1 MPVHPRPAGPKPVPL
16 LFWEV
21 GLVSAIAGVLACSWP
36 LAAALAWLLTILAD
50 ARARG
55 VRLAVL
61 CLCFAGGLVAGWTS
75 LPEMT
80 PELPPWAEGP
90 TDVEGIVV
98 ETRALPENRLRI
110 VLDAVHPVADPAS
123 DSASDQETL
132 PALLTLTWQNAPI
145 PVLDGQRL
153 RATLKIRP
161 VRGFLN
167 EGGSDFAAYWHRQGI
182 GYTSWLSGTRT
193 PVVLAGEG
201 NLGARLRSSWREK
214 MKRALTAL
222 PPETQPGAALIP
234 ALLFAD
240 QRQLS
245 MEDLERVTKAGL
257 RHSLALSGQ
266 HLAVVG
272 LLALLPV
279 LLLERLFPSLLLLA
293 GHRVLTGCVSL
304 PLAGLCLWL
313 GDAPPSLVRAALM
326 MAIWLVVAWRGA
338 VLTLQDVLFT
348 ALACM
353 MIADPNCLYHVGV
366 QLSFL
371 AVAGIAA
378 GHALWRHYAAPLF
391 AVPEG
396 KPSLFRRVSKNVL
409 WALCLSVSAQLATL
423 PIVLHTFGRVT
434 PGLIYNLLWLPV
446 LGLFVLPLAWLGML
460 LLVMGLESA
469 AHLCL
474 QLASLPGTALLQGF
488 DLLERHGWL
497 VSSWSLR
504 PHWTAMLGFAFLLA
518 GLLALF
524 GKSGQPNARTGTRA
538 ANRLLIAGALL
549 AVIGPG
555 LRLVDALTQGYSIYV
570 ADVGQGQAVLLE
582 WPGGRGLVD
591 GGGFASSRLDSGRDV
606 LAPMLA
612 ANRAL
617 RLDFVA
623 ASHMDRDHIGGLFFM
638 LEHFSVP
645 VYWAGASD
653 NTDAQGTVKNDA
665 LRLESLLAK
674 RGIPAVHPVAGD
686 RLPLDD
692 GTWLEVL
699 WPPQGRLLRGNDSLV
714 LRLVRNGEGLAL
726 LTGDIEP
733 KAQREMLRLHARR
746 DIRARVLILPHHGSR
761 RNLEP
766 DLYTAVQP
774 DYAIA
779 SCGERNPWS
788 FPAPEVAHAL
798 ELQGIPLHTTAAL
811 GGIRVFFEGE
821 HARMRPVRYSGLNSV
836 TRIRIFTR

>member
-1 MPVHPRPAGPKPVPL
+1 MSVHKRPAGPKPVPL

-21 GLVSAIAGVLACSWP
+21 GLLSAIAGILTCTWP
-36 LAAALAWLLTILAD
+36 IAAPLAWLLMLLAE

-55 VRLAVL
+55 IRLAVL
-61 CLCFAGGLVAGWTS
+61 CLCFAGGLATGWMT
-75 LPEMT
+75 LPAV
-80 PELPPWAEGP
+80 PPGLPPWAEGQ
-90 TDVEGIVV
+90 TEVEGLVV

-110 VLDAVHPVADPAS
+110 VLDAVRPAPAADVEPAPKK
-123 DSASDQETL
+123 ETL
-132 PALLTLTWQNAPI
+132 PALLTLTWLNAPLT
-145 PVLDGQRL
+145 VLDGQRL
-153 RATLKIRP
+153 RASLKIRP

-167 EGGSDFAAYWHRQGI
+167 EHGSDFAAYWHRQGI

-193 PVVLAGEG
+193 PVVLEGEG
-201 NLGARLRSSWREK
+201 NLGARLRSAWREK
-214 MKRALTAL
+214 MERALTGL
-222 PPETQPGAALIP
+222 PPQVQSGAALIP

-240 QRQLS
+240 QRHLS

-279 LLLERLFPSLLLLA
+279 WLLERLFPSLLLLT
-293 GHRVLTGCVSL
+293 GRRVLTGCVSL
-304 PLAGLCLWL
+304 PLAALCLWL

-326 MAIWLVVAWRGA
+326 MAIWLVVAWRGT
-338 VLTLQDVLFT
+338 VLTLQDVLFV

-353 MIADPNCLYHVGV
+353 MFADPGCLHHIGV

-391 AVPEG
+391 AVPGG
-396 KPSLFRRVSKNVL
+396 KPPLIRRFATNIL

-423 PIVLHTFGRVT
+423 PIVLHTFGRIT
-434 PGLIYNLLWLPV
+434 PGLVYNLLWLPV
-446 LGLFVLPLAWLGML
+446 LGLFVLPLAWLGMV
-460 LLVMGLESA
+460 LLVVGLENA

-474 QLASLPGTALLQGF
+474 QLASLPGTVLLQGF
-488 DLLERHGWL
+488 DLLEQHDWL

-504 PHWTAMLGFAFLLA
+504 PHWTAMLGFGFLLA
-518 GLLALF
+518 GAVALF
-524 GKSGQPNARTGTRA
+524 GKASGRA

-555 LRLVDALTQGYSIYV
+555 LRLADALTTRHSIYV

-612 ANRAL
+612 ANQAL
-617 RLDFVA
+617 QLDFVA

-645 VYWAGASD
+645 TYLAGATDS
-653 NTDAQGTVKNDA
+653 TDAQGAVKNDA
-665 LRLESLLAK
+665 RRLDALLAK
-674 RGIPAVHPVAGD
+674 QNIPAVHPVSGD
-686 RLPLDD
+686 HIPLDD

-699 WPPQGRLLRGNDSLV
+699 WPPQGRLLRGNDSMV
-714 LRLVRNGEGLAL
+714 LRLVRKGEGLAL

-733 KAQREMLRLHARR
+733 KAQREMLRLHAGR

-766 DLYTAVQP
+766 DLYTAVKP

-779 SCGERNPWS
+779 SCGERNPWN

-798 ELQGIPLHTTAAL
+798 EVQGIPLYTTATL
-811 GGIRVFFEGE
+811 GGIRVFFDRE
-821 HARMRPVRYSGLNSV
+821 RTQIRPVRHSGLNFAPLL
-836 TRIRIFTR
+836 RIFNRQ